1 MEEPIDLGFLDKH
14 AFQDIISLQHTHVY
28 TQRMISGIRIM
39 YIKLRSPP
47 IVR

>member
-1 MEEPIDLGFLDKH
+1 MEEPIDHGFLDRH
-14 AFQDIISLQHTHVY
+14 AFKDIIFPQHTHIY
-28 TQRMISGIRIM
+28 IQRMISGIRIM